1 MTALADVLDPDV
13 VGWGDS
19 GGVVEGVPKAPTIG
33 RDQMA
38 GAFVNFVRDYGVRL
52 NPMAV
57 NGDAGALAF
66 LDDRLIT
73 VFAFE
78 SRDGLITRIHGIANP
93 SKIAYVASLLE
104 RSRESGILESDH
116 PDPPTP

>member
-1 MTALADVLDPDV
+1 
-13 VGWGDS
+13 
-19 GGVVEGVPKAPTIG
+19 
-33 RDQMA
+33 MA

-78 SRDGLITRIHGIANP
+78 SRDGLITIHGIANP